1 MPDPVVTPTTETPTP
16 SLINGGQP
24 TPPAEF
30 VPDATKSAEEN
41 ATAKTAFEAKAAETA
56 AAEKAKAEGEAKTQA
71 EKDAAAKA
79 NDTKATPFKLDEIKV
94 PEGMVIDEAV
104 SKPFVEIV
112 NKYGLGR
119 DAVAELVT
127 LQANAMKA
135 ASETS
140 TQVWDKMQE
149 DWTKAVKADPDIGG
163 EKLAPALGQIAQ
175 LIDHY
180 KIPELRTA
188 LDLTGAGNNPHVI
201 KFLHA
206 IAKDLGEGKF
216 VNPNT
221 PAAGT
226 KTAAELLYP
235 THTQK

>member
-1 MPDPVVTPTTETPTP
+1 MTEQSQTPPTETPTP
-16 SLINGGQP
+16 SLINGGPP

-30 VPDATKSAEEN
+30 TPDPAKSAEEN
-41 ATAKTAFEAKAAETA
+41 ATAKTAFEAKAAADKVA
-56 AAEKAKAEGEAKTQA
+56 ADAKAATEAKTKEEQA
-71 EKDAAAKA
+71 AAAKA
-79 NDTKATPFKLDEIKV
+79 NDTKANPFKLEEIKV
-94 PEGMVIDEAV
+94 PEGFVVDESV

-112 NKYGLGR
+112 NKFGLPR

-163 EKLAPALGQIAQ
+163 EKLAPALGKIAQ

-188 LDLTGAGNNPHVI
+188 LDMTGAGNNPHVI

-206 IAKDLGEGKF
+206 IASDLGEGKF

-226 KTAAELLYP
+226 KTTAELLYP